1 MLCWFQLE
9 GSLKSFHDSSVG
21 DERPIRR
28 ARCIKQYCSI
38 GRGHLAVYS
47 VIGSGQLKTESAQ
60 SAVIVNKVQLDSLKD
75 N

>member
-1 MLCWFQLE
+1 MSKLANV
-9 GSLKSFHDSSVG
+9 KSNDSSVG

-47 VIGSGQLKTESAQ
+47 VIGRGQLKTESAQ
-60 SAVIVNKVQLDSLKD
+60 SALIVNKVQLDSLKD